1 MTDQR
6 DIYRSAKLLI
16 DQYGSVEAEI
26 HAAQRADALLEQGD
40 MDGRRVWQ
48 RVLEAVKELSV
59 IGAQSGKT
67 VH

>member
-6 DIYRSAKLLI
+6 EIYRSAKLLL
-16 DQYGSVEAEI
+16 DQFGAKEGEI

-40 MDGRRVWQ
+40 MDGRQVWL
-48 RVLEAVKELSV
+48 RVLNAVTELSV
-59 IGAQSGKT
+59 IGAQPGKT

>member
-16 DQYGSVEAEI
+16 DQYGAVDAEI

-40 MDGRRVWQ
+40 MDGRRVWH
-48 RVLEAVKELSV
+48 RVLEAVRELSDTTPTGV
-59 IGAQSGKT
+59 I
-67 VH
+67 H

>member
-16 DQYGSVEAEI
+16 DQHGAVEAEI

-40 MDGRRVWQ
+40 MDGRRVWL
-48 RVLEAVKELSV
+48 RVLDAVKELSE
-59 IGAQSGKT
+59 IDPRPAET